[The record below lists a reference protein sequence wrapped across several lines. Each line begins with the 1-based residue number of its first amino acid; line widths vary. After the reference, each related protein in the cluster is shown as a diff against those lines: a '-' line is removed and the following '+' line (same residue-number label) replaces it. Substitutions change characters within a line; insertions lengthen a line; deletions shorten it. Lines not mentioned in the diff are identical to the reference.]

1 MSLKKV
7 MMSSLQILV
16 IRLNNLISIS
26 RIFAL
31 TQKEKMKI
39 ESAMKQNLCSYQKH
53 AFNFFFHYS
62 FLLSEVSS
70 L

>member
-1 MSLKKV
+1 MSQKKV

-39 ESAMKQNLCSYQKH
+39 EIAMKQNLCSYRKH
-53 AFNFFFHYS
+53 AVNFFFHYS